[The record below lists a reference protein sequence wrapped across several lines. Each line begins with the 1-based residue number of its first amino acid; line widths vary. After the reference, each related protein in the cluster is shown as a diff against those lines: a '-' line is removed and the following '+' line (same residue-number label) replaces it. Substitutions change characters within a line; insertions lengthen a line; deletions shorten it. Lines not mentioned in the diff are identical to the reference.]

1 MKVLVDCHGADAGVQ
16 VAVEG
21 ALDALNERKSLSVV
35 LCGKKQD
42 IDKCLEGKTYD
53 KERLEIK
60 EAGEPITNDDAPAL
74 AIRRKKDS
82 SMVLG
87 LRALAAGE
95 ADAMVSAGNTGSLLV
110 GTQVIVKLIEGATRA
125 TLASVVPTIKDTHT
139 IIVDSGANVDCRPEM
154 LEEFAVMGDVYMR
167 NIFGIERPTVGLL
180 SNGAEEEKGTPAIKE
195 AHALLKNGGLNFVG
209 NIEAR
214 DVITGAVDV
223 LVTDGFAGN
232 VAIKACEGMGKAMFS
247 LIKDGIMQGGL
258 KAKIGYLLLKNVFRG
273 VKKRVSS
280 DEVGGGVFLG
290 ANKIVIKT
298 HGASNAFS
306 YKKSILNADRLAE
319 KNVVGQIAEGLRKVK
334 E

>member
-223 LVTDGFAGN
+223 LVADGFAGN
-232 VAIKACEGMGKAMFS
+232 VAIKACEGMGKAMFV
-247 LIKDGIMQGGL
+247 LIKEGIMQGGL

-298 HGASNAFS
+298 HGASSAFS